1 MKAKK
6 LFKGAIITGMLVNLI
21 SIGGYYDTHYTK
33 KDCKV
38 IATAGN
44 TVIIEDPQGHI
55 WHYEGTGFSQNETLT
70 LKMHTN
76 YTDNFIDDD
85 VIETIKKSS

>member
-1 MKAKK
+1 MKAKE
-6 LFKGAIITGMLVNLI
+6 LFKGAIITGVLISLI

-38 IATAGN
+38 IAASRTGAM
-44 TVIIEDPQGHI
+44 IEDPQGHL
-55 WHYEGTGFSQNETLT
+55 WYYEGEGFSQNEILT

-85 VIETIKKSS
+85 VIEKIEKNS